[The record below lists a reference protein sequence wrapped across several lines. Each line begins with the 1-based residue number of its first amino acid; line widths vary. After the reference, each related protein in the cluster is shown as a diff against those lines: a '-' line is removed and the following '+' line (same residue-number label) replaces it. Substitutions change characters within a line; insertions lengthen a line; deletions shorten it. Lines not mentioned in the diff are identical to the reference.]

1 MQASTDP
8 PAGVDALTT
17 PVPAGPKEEAGVA
30 RGSAGRRLRVII
42 VDDEPPLRRTLA
54 RILQVRGIDV
64 TTCED
69 GHEAL
74 ALLAQEPA
82 DVLLL
87 DLILPRMDGME
98 VLRRAKA
105 FRPDM
110 EVVMMTAFG
119 DVDTAVQAVK
129 SGAYDFLTK
138 PFASPDAVALV
149 VEKAAE
155 RRRLIDRAR
164 QLEAALESQE
174 KYGDLVGSTG
184 NMQAVFRLVE
194 TVAQTMSTILVR
206 GESGTGKELVAR
218 AIHQRGPRAGK
229 PFVAVNCSAIPPT
242 LVDSELFGHVRGAF
256 TGASAKRDGLF
267 AAAESGTIFLDEI
280 GDLPLPS
287 QVRLLRVLQEGEIK
301 PVGSN
306 EVLRVDARVIAA
318 TNVDLMQAIAA
329 GTFREDLYY
338 RLNVIEISIPPLRE
352 RPEDIPLLVVH
363 FLRKVARKSGRPI
376 PTIDPGAM
384 QALTAAPWPGNVREL
399 ENAIERAVVL
409 SGSETLGVQDFP
421 RLAEAA
427 HEQARSELQLGPD
440 LTDLPYRDA
449 KRVAL
454 KTFERHYVASLLK
467 KTTGNVSQAARHA
480 GLDRSNFRRILRK
493 CGR

>member
-1 MQASTDP
+1 M
-8 PAGVDALTT
+8 PAEGGE
-17 PVPAGPKEEAGVA
+17 VPALAGGERPA
-30 RGSAGRRLRVII
+30 RGESEARAPGKLRVII
-42 VDDEPPLRRTLA
+42 VDDEPPLLRTLA

-64 TTCED
+64 STCED
-69 GHEAL
+69 GIEAL
-74 ALLAQEPA
+74 ALLAAEPA

-87 DLILPRMDGME
+87 DLMLPRMDGME
-98 VLRRAKA
+98 VLRRAKVL
-105 FRPDM
+105 RPDM

-149 VEKAAE
+149 IEKAAE
-155 RRRLIDRAR
+155 RRRLIDRTR

-174 KYGDLVGSTG
+174 RYGDLVGSTRK
-184 NMQAVFRLVE
+184 MQAVFRLIE
-194 TVAQTMSTILVR
+194 TVAQSTATVLVR

-218 AIHQRGPRAGK
+218 ALHQRGPRAHK
-229 PFVAVNCSAIPPT
+229 PFVAVNCSAIPST

-256 TGASAKRDGLF
+256 TGASTNREGLF
-267 AAAESGTIFLDEI
+267 ASADSGTIFLDEI

-287 QVRLLRVLQEGEIK
+287 QVRLLRVLQEGEVK

-306 EVLRVDARVIAA
+306 EVRSVDVRVIVA
-318 TNVDLMQAIAA
+318 TNVDLAHAVSIGA
-329 GTFREDLYY
+329 FREDLYY
-338 RLNVIEISIPPLRE
+338 RLAVIEIGIPPLRD
-352 RPEDIPLLVVH
+352 RPEDIPMLAVH
-363 FLRKVARKSGRPI
+363 FLRKFARKTGRGVPS
-376 PTIDPGAM
+376 IDPVAM
-384 QALTAAPWPGNVREL
+384 HSLASAPWPGNVREL
-399 ENAIERAVVL
+399 ENAIERAMVL
-409 SGSETLGVQDFP
+409 SRGDTLVLEDFP
-421 RLAEAA
+421 RLTESAQ
-427 HEQARSELQLGPD
+427 EQARLELQLGSD
-440 LTDLPYRDA
+440 LADLPYRDA

-454 KTFERHYVASLLK
+454 RTFERHYIASVLK